1 MFKTISFQTESK
13 CGVPLIYCKGCR
25 ILKNKL
31 FANNTDMTL
40 IDYNKAKFR
49 LSSLLF
55 FTFIQWCFSRTS
67 TPFPICDNLKIM
79 TKIVILCVV
88 IFISQLLV
96 IQIVT
101 NCNIVNTCSPIYLFT
116 YHFIYNSFISFIF
129 FYISD
134 CIIRIYTFIGVHVIM
149 LCCFSTLVESLVTDT
164 DVNEKMINFIVYF
177 MITSFH
183 IDGLIQ
189 QKKKDK
195 KTSS

>member
-1 MFKTISFQTESK
+1 M
-13 CGVPLIYCKGCR
+13 
-25 ILKNKL
+25 
-31 FANNTDMTL
+31 
-40 IDYNKAKFR
+40 
-49 LSSLLF
+49 
-55 FTFIQWCFSRTS
+55 
-67 TPFPICDNLKIM
+67 
-79 TKIVILCVV
+79 
-88 IFISQLLV
+88 
-96 IQIVT
+96 
-101 NCNIVNTCSPIYLFT
+101 
-116 YHFIYNSFISFIF
+116 F